1 MTSRSKGGRGPG
13 FCDDSVKDL
22 AIKKRNDVRRQSKK
36 CVTSLMVDPLVRRYI
51 LMKLAL
57 IFYHKDYVGSEADKL
72 KVYPP
77 VFLTQVPRDPTD
89 APIFCLV
96 P

>member
-57 IFYHKDYVGSEADKL
+57 ISYHKDYVGSEADKL

-77 VFLTQVPRDPTD
+77 VFLTQVPRDPKD